1 MNYNLYFEMEN
12 KIIYLQNDIKLINLK
27 EDDGKMFL
35 EGYACHFDKAN
46 LNSQIVNAKSF
57 NTYFDLLK
65 KNAISK
71 AIMNWEHNLDKQ
83 IGAID
88 TITTDEDGLFIEA
101 HLNTE
106 IPFVADWLVPNIKA
120 NDLTGLSTEG
130 YVYGG
135 LNGII
140 MNEDGSYYVKD
151 MILTAVALTNNP
163 ADVEARFS
171 LANAVNEWNLENA
184 VKKSKWYFL

>member
-1 MNYNLYFEMEN
+1 MEN
-12 KIIYLQNDIKLINLK
+12 RIIYLQNDIKLINLK

-35 EGYACHFDKAN
+35 EGYACHFNKTN

-57 NTYFDLLK
+57 EKYFELLK
-65 KNAISK
+65 NNTISK
-71 AIMNWEHNLDKQ
+71 AIMNWEHERDKQ

-88 TITTDEDGLFIEA
+88 NITSDEDGLFIEA

-106 IPFVADWLVPNIKA
+106 IPFVSDWLVPNIKA

-135 LNGII
+135 INGII
-140 MNEDGSYYVKD
+140 TNEDGSFYVKD
-151 MILTAVALTNNP
+151 FILSAVALTNNP

-171 LANAVNEWNLENA
+171 LANAVQEWNDVNTA
-184 VKKSKWYFL
+184 KKTKWYIF

>member
-1 MNYNLYFEMEN
+1 MEN
-12 KIIYLQNDIKLINLK
+12 KIIYLQNDIKLVNLK

-35 EGYACHFDKAN
+35 EGYAAHFDKVN

-57 NTYFDLLK
+57 DTYFSLLNDNK
-65 KNAISK
+65 IGK
-71 AIMNWEHNLDKQ
+71 AIMNWEHDRDKQ

-88 TITTDEDGLFIEA
+88 NITTDDEGLFIEA
-101 HLNTE
+101 HLNTD
-106 IPFVADWLVPNIKA
+106 IPFVSDWLVPNIKA

-135 LNGII
+135 IDGIV
-140 MNEDGSYYVKD
+140 MNDDGSYYVKD
-151 MILTAVALTNNP
+151 FILYAVALTTNP

-171 LANAVNEWNLENA
+171 LANAVQEWKLQTA
-184 VKKSKWYFL
+184 PKSKWYLF

>member
-1 MNYNLYFEMEN
+1 MEN

-27 EDDGKMFL
+27 EDDGKMRL

-88 TITTDEDGLFIEA
+88 TITPDEDGLFIEA

-106 IPFVADWLVPNIKA
+106 IPFVSDWLVPNIKA

-163 ADVEARFS
+163 ADVDARFS
-171 LANAVNEWNLENA
+171 LANAVQEWNIENA

>member
-1 MNYNLYFEMEN
+1 MEMEN

-35 EGYACHFDKAN
+35 EGYACHYNKTN
-46 LNSQIVNAKSF
+46 LNSQVVNAKSF
-57 NTYFDLLK
+57 NTYFDLLS
-65 KNAISK
+65 KNTISR
-71 AIMNWEHNLDKQ
+71 AIMNWEHDMNKQ

-88 TITTDEDGLFIEA
+88 NITSDDDGLFIEA

-106 IPFVADWLVPNIKA
+106 IPFVNEWLVPNIKA
-120 NDLTGLSTEG
+120 NDLSGLSTEG

-135 LNGII
+135 INGII

-163 ADVEARFS
+163 ADVDARFS
-171 LANAVNEWNLENA
+171 LANAVKEWNLEKEI
-184 VKKSKWYFL
+184 KKSKWYLFQ